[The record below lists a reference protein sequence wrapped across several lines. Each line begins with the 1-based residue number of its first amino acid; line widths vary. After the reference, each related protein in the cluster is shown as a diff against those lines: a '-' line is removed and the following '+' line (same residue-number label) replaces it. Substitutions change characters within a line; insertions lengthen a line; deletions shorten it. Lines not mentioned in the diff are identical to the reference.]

1 MSVWEQLVVFRE
13 KIKNKEC
20 FKGIPYNYFY
30 DEDEIYDAMESGC
43 IPAFAEELG
52 IDPDAEIW
60 EIVGLV
66 DHKNLFEDGEIA
78 WDEEGRAWYRNI
90 CYNDYVWVR
99 DPKHDKNN
107 NINKKEGEN
116 E

>member
-13 KIKNKEC
+13 KIKNKDGRMKEC
-20 FKGIPYNYFY
+20 FKGIPINYFD
-30 DEDEIYDAMESGC
+30 DEDEILDAMANGY
-43 IPAFAEELG
+43 IPAIAEELD

-66 DHKNLFEDGEIA
+66 DHKNLFEDGERA

-99 DPKHDKNN
+99 DPKWDRAPEKR
-107 NINKKEGEN
+107 KR
-116 E
+116 